1 MGIPVKLPAFEGPL
15 DLLLHLIE
23 SNKIDIYDIP
33 IVTITDQYMEYI
45 RAMEKKDLN
54 IMSEFLVMAATL
66 LEIKAKLLLPPEVDE
81 EGQEIDPRA
90 DLVERLLEYKL
101 YKYMAGELRR
111 DRTRRDSIFTGRRIS
126 RRRWPPISSR

>member
-1 MGIPVKLPAFEGPL
+1 M
-15 DLLLHLIE
+15 HLIE

-54 IMSEFLVMAATL
+54 IMSEFLVM
-66 LEIKAKLLLPPEVDE
+66 PPPAGDQGEAFTPAEVDE

-90 DLVERLLEYKL
+90 DLVG
-101 YKYMAGELRR
+101 ASFGVQAV
-111 DRTRRDSIFTGRRIS
+111 
-126 RRRWPPISSR
+126 